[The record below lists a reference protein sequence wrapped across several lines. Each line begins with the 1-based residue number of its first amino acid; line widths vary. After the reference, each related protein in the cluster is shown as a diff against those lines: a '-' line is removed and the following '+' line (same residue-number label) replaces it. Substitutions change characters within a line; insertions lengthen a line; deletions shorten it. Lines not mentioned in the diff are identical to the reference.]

1 MAPIILQE
9 PHQALRTVAADVP
22 APLFGSAELAH
33 IIADM
38 SAALDGES
46 DGVAIAA
53 PQIGI
58 SYRIFIVSK
67 KINKKWKNH
76 KIFINPTITKLGK
89 EKKDLTEGC
98 LSVRYKYGLI
108 SRSMS
113 ASVRAYTEQGN
124 EFAMNGRGLLA
135 QIFQHE
141 TDHLRGKLFI
151 DTAHDIVD
159 NPPSDSN
166 ANVKTNDIRTK

>member
-1 MAPIILQE
+1 MATTILQV
-9 PHQALRTVAADVP
+9 PHKALRAVAKDVP
-22 APLFGSAELAH
+22 TALFGSTELTQ
-33 IIADM
+33 IISDM
-38 SAALDGES
+38 TVALEREA

-67 KINKKWKNH
+67 KANKKWTAH
-76 KIFINPTITKLGK
+76 TVFINPTITKLGK
-89 EKKDLTEGC
+89 EKKDMTEGC

-108 SRSMS
+108 TRSTS

-124 EFAMNGRGLLA
+124 EFVMNGRGLLA

-151 DTAHDIVD
+151 DAARNIVD
-159 NPPSDSN
+159 NPPVTEK
-166 ANVKTNDIRTK
+166 ANDTAAI